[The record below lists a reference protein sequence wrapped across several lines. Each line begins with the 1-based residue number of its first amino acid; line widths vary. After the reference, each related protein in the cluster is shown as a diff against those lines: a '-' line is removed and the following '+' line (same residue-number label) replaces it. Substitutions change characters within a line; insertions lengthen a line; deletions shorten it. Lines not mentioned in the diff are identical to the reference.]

1 MQQKDRSRQRRLL
14 YRTGKTSAMAKFHG
28 SISSVSSG
36 FDMQDYIE
44 DSPDRSEFIAENG
57 NNADLPEDTKAMA
70 TQEQTMQE
78 MMQAMMETMLSAVQ
92 EQVKTA
98 VNEAV
103 ANTDPAT
110 ATATATPA
118 IPDWQFVERQSNRK
132 NSEGKYTIPS
142 GNFYIDIFRINAA
155 RDGQVKVGEY
165 VKAVDSKELRIAIV
179 AASPVQRPAL
189 KRQETGDY
197 EHCGYDKDGSKKL
210 WLGCRMTDEIWALV
224 TGLAST
230 AKASTAKATTAKA
243 TTAKATTAKAGRTSG
258 TTPAKLAAA
267 TRTAELKRENPDWSG
282 TQLMNQIAAEGFR
295 NASGNP
301 YDNNSGI
308 HTIRG
313 IIKKYNL

>member
-1 MQQKDRSRQRRLL
+1 MPKNRIRQKNRSRQRRLL
-14 YRTGKTSAMAKFHG
+14 YRIGNKRMAKFHG
-28 SISSVSSG
+28 SISEVSSG

-44 DSPDRSEFIAENG
+44 DDAPDRSEFFTENG
-57 NNADLPEDTKAMA
+57 NNATAIPEDTITMA
-70 TQEQTMQE
+70 TQEQTMQK
-78 MMQAMMETMLSAVQ
+78 MMQTMMETMLAEVQ
-92 EQVKTA
+92 KQVQTA
-98 VNEAV
+98 VGEAV
-103 ANTDPAT
+103 ANTPPAT
-110 ATATATPA
+110 ATATATPS
-118 IPDWQFVERQSNRK
+118 IPEWQFVERQSHRK
-132 NSEGKYTIPS
+132 DSEGKYTIPS

-165 VKAVDSKELRIAIV
+165 VKDVDSGKLRTAIV

-210 WLGCRMTDEIWALV
+210 WLGCRMTDEIWALI
-224 TGLAST
+224 
-230 AKASTAKATTAKA
+230 TTAKA

-258 TTPAKLAAA
+258 TTPEKLAAA

-308 HTIRG
+308 HTIRQ
-313 IIKKYNL
+313 IIKKFNL